1 MSQVSKIFRRFVPQI
16 LHMVVLPVFYFAFIL
31 IYRPFNCAD
40 FMGGEWFGVHL
51 TICSCIVFLSA
62 ILVRLLYY
70 YLPMKINYSLY
81 IFWCLGEIIFMSFFV
96 ALYIWLVRHKPMPYF
111 EAFTTSFRF
120 LFLTLSIP
128 YVILAMALRLY
139 EYHNK
144 LEDSQSNSVHRM
156 RFYDDRHNLKI
167 VLMPDAILYISA
179 EENYV
184 NIFYT
189 DNGRVKSYV
198 LRSSMKALD
207 ELCQDHGLVRC
218 HRSYYINPSH
228 IKVLRKDKECIVYAE
243 LDVMNVMDI
252 PVTKRYYD
260 RLSEML

>member
-16 LHMVVLPVFYFAFIL
+16 LHMVVLPIFYFTFIL
-31 IYRPFNCAD
+31 IYRPANCAE

-51 TICSCIVFLSA
+51 TICSCIVFLAA

-111 EAFTTSFRF
+111 EAFTSSFRY
-120 LFLTLSIP
+120 LFLTLVIP

-144 LEDSQSNSVHRM
+144 LEEHDSNSIHRM

-167 VLMPDAILYISA
+167 VLMPEAILYISA

-207 ELCQDHGLVRC
+207 ELCQDHGLIRC

-228 IKVLRKDKECIVYAE
+228 VKVLRKDREGMVHAE
-243 LDVMNVMDI
+243 LDVTDVMDI

-260 RLSEML
+260 RLSELL